1 MFERVANFRDLGG
14 HRAGNGGRVRRRL
27 LYRSASLDW
36 MTAADAAL
44 ARDELGLRT
53 VVDLRAAHE
62 VGPLEGH
69 PLFASGVERHHAPLS
84 NRIIEAGW
92 ECVPPYGVE
101 SYVLSLQHARP
112 AIRGALER
120 LATPGALPAVFH
132 CAAGKDRT
140 GIVAALLLE
149 LLGVSDED
157 IEQDYRASKPHL
169 AEVARIAGRDPRT
182 ADPAQLEV
190 HPPALLGTLAWVREH
205 FGGAEAYLLVAGV
218 SEGAIERLRE
228 GLVE

>member
-1 MFERVANFRDLGG
+1 
-14 HRAGNGGRVRRRL
+14 
-27 LYRSASLDW
+27 
-36 MTAADAAL
+36 MTSADATRAHG
-44 ARDELGLRT
+44 ELGLRT
-53 VVDLRAAHE
+53 VIDLRATHE
-62 VGPLEGH
+62 VEPRDDH
-69 PLFASGVERHHAPLS
+69 PLFALGVERHHAPLS

-112 AIRGALER
+112 SIRGAFER
-120 LATPGALPAVFH
+120 LATPEALPAVFH

-157 IEQDYRASKPHL
+157 IERDYRASKPHL
-169 AEVARIAGRDPRT
+169 PEVARIAGRDSRT
-182 ADPAQLEV
+182 VDPAQLEV

-218 SEGAIERLRE
+218 SERAIERLRGE
-228 GLVE
+228 LIG